1 MLLSILVTTNLCP
14 IFPPPP
20 PPQENTFQAIL
31 ITDGIYTYSI
41 FIYKCG
47 LLEWDNGVTIGFSA
61 ASDPYANHSPS
72 SSEIACLNM
81 ENSNFTNVVYRLSD
95 ANPEYPL
102 PRKSPL
108 SFRLGN
114 SLMLHLYRGP
124 NTLKCD
130 TDVSHRSLDNSFV
143 LVSRG
148 IHHRVWNRPIQ
159 LKSGN
164 RTDSQPFKHITHQR
178 HVQYHT
184 VRIGR

>member
-1 MLLSILVTTNLCP
+1 
-14 IFPPPP
+14 
-20 PPQENTFQAIL
+20 
-31 ITDGIYTYSI
+31 
-41 FIYKCG
+41 
-47 LLEWDNGVTIGFSA
+47 
-61 ASDPYANHSPS
+61 
-72 SSEIACLNM
+72 M

-124 NTLKCD
+124 NTFKCD

-143 LVSRG
+143 LVPRG
-148 IHHRVWNRPIQ
+148 IHNRVWNRPIQ
-159 LKSGN
+159 PKSGN
-164 RTDSQPFKHITHQR
+164 RSDSQPFKHITHQR

-184 VRIGR
+184 VRIGRYHNILLQSCCCVQRSVQTVQRNSLFQNQRTR